1 MTDQPDKQQLWYGNS
16 KLACETSLL
25 DKAATLIKKHLPPKY
40 GPSTAQSFTGG
51 DGLKMKTELMDAFT
65 RFGKL
70 QGLAGINDEGT
81 VKLPKISI
89 MIATSA
95 ANSGVGSNY

>member
-1 MTDQPDKQQLWYGNS
+1 
-16 KLACETSLL
+16 
-25 DKAATLIKKHLPPKY
+25 
-40 GPSTAQSFTGG
+40 
-51 DGLKMKTELMDAFT
+51 MKTELMDAFT

-70 QGLAGINDEGT
+70 QGLAGVNDDGT
-81 VKLPKISI
+81 VNLPKISI